1 MNNFEEELKK
11 LDKRTIQ
18 SKLKMAIDTLRKGN
32 IDELAAL
39 FNSTD
44 KDVLIDKLYEI
55 DSSTLRKLNI
65 NTGEIKKN
73 LTNSDLEKLSRIIGK
88 RGNEVVKRIKE
99 ILG

>member
-73 LTNSDLEKLSRIIGK
+73 ITNSDLEKLSRIIGK